1 MVVDVPDV
9 WTVEDPVVV
18 EGAVAVLAEEVGRVS
33 VREVDE
39 VVDEAALAGSVKR
52 RPEQRN

>member
-52 RPEQRN
+52 RSEQRN

>member
-9 WTVEDPVVV
+9 RTVEDPVVV

-52 RPEQRN
+52 RSEQRN